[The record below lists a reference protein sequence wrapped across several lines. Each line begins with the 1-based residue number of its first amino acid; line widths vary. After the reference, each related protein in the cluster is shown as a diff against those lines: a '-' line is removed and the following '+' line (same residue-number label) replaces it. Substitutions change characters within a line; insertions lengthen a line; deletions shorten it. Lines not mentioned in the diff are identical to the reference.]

1 MMPIWLIGAFLV
13 TALLYSSVGFGGGST
28 YTALL
33 VFSGLQISLV
43 PIVSLAC
50 NLAVTSSGTWK
61 SRRAGLYDRSA
72 VMPILA
78 CSVPA
83 AFLGGLTP
91 IGDTSLILLLGG
103 SLLLASIQLAWTTF
117 AVTRIA
123 GGTAKPKGS
132 RWLAPLIGAGIG
144 YLSGLVGIGGGIFL
158 APVLHFIAWDSPR
171 RIAALATAY
180 IAANSL
186 AGLAGK
192 LFAQAGTADLT
203 ALLSYWPLLASVL
216 IGSWFGHR
224 FMLGLFPERLVKG
237 LTAALIFVV
246 AIRLLVRAYGG
257 TA

>member
-1 MMPIWLIGAFLV
+1 MPLWLIGAFLV

-50 NLAVTSSGTWK
+50 NLTVTSSGTWK
-61 SRRAGLYDRSA
+61 AHRAGLYDRSA
-72 VMPILA
+72 VWPILA

-91 IGDTSLILLLGG
+91 ISETSLILLLGL
-103 SLLLASIQLAWTTF
+103 SLLFASAQLAWTTF
-117 AVTRIA
+117 GPQRATDAPKAQRPRWVAPMI
-123 GGTAKPKGS
+123 GT
-132 RWLAPLIGAGIG
+132 GIG

-158 APVLHFIAWDSPR
+158 APVLHMIGWDTPR

-180 IAANSL
+180 IAANSM

-192 LFAQAGTADLT
+192 FI
-203 ALLSYWPLLASVL
+203 ALSGSESLASVTSFWPLLLAVL

-224 FMLGLFPERLVKG
+224 FMLGVFPERLIKG

-246 AIRLLVRAYGG
+246 AVRLLMRAYGG
-257 TA
+257 G

>member
-1 MMPIWLIGAFLV
+1 MMPLWLIGAFVV

-43 PIVSLAC
+43 PIISLAC

-61 SRRAGLYDRSA
+61 ARRAGLYDRSA
-72 VMPILA
+72 VWPILA

-91 IGDTSLILLLGG
+91 ISDISLIVLLGG
-103 SLLLASIQLAWTTF
+103 SLLLASGQLAWTTF
-117 AVTRIA
+117 VTSRA
-123 GGTAKPKGS
+123 GGAARPQRP
-132 RWLAPLIGAGIG
+132 RWLAPLIGTGIG

-158 APVLHFIAWDSPR
+158 APILHFIAWDSPR

-192 LFAQAGTADLT
+192 LITHVETANLDMMV
-203 ALLSYWPLLASVL
+203 SHWPLLASVL

-224 FMLGLFPERLVKG
+224 FMLGIFPERLVKG

-246 AIRLLVRAYGG
+246 AIRLLMRAYGG
-257 TA
+257 GA

>member
-1 MMPIWLIGAFLV
+1 MPIWLIGAFLV

-50 NLAVTSSGTWK
+50 NLTVTSSGTWK
-61 SRRAGLYDRSA
+61 AHRAGLYTRSA
-72 VMPILA
+72 VWPILA

-91 IGDTSLILLLGG
+91 ISEASLILLLGL
-103 SLLLASIQLAWTTF
+103 SLLVASLQLAWTTF
-117 AVTRIA
+117 GSARASDGPNPERPRWIA
-123 GGTAKPKGS
+123 PVIGT
-132 RWLAPLIGAGIG
+132 GIG

-158 APVLHFIAWDSPR
+158 APILHMIGWDSPR

-192 LFAQAGTADLT
+192 LIALAGSESLMSVTAF
-203 ALLSYWPLLASVL
+203 WPLILAVL

-224 FMLGLFPERLVKG
+224 FMLGVFPERLIKG
-237 LTAALIFVV
+237 LTAALILVV
-246 AIRLLVRAYGG
+246 AVRLLIRANGG
-257 TA
+257 G

>member
-1 MMPIWLIGAFLV
+1 MMPVWLIGAFLV

-61 SRRAGLYDRSA
+61 SQRAGLYDRSA
-72 VMPILA
+72 VLPILA

-91 IGDTSLILLLGG
+91 ISDASLILLLGA
-103 SLLLASIQLAWTTF
+103 SLLLASVQLAWTTF
-117 AVTRIA
+117 AIGRT
-123 GGTAKPKGS
+123 GETAKGQGS

-192 LFAQAGTADLT
+192 LFAQAETADLT

-246 AIRLLVRAYGG
+246 AIRLLIRAYGG